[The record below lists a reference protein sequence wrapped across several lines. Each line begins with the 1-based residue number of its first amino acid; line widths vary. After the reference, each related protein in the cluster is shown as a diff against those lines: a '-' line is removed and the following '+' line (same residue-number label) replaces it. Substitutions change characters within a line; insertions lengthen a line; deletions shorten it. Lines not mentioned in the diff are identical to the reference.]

1 MRVLKNYAKQV
12 AEGQEVPPIDSPENI
27 LVRDVVGNKDDEH
40 GTMSVA
46 GQVHEL
52 VEHTHEAAKCI
63 PSGAAGVVVTAGDSE
78 AWDLGSF
85 AVMSATN
92 AIDEDFDIHFVVVE
106 VMSANATYEIVL
118 YAGADGSEV
127 EIGRVRVVRV
137 TNQVRS
143 SHLAI
148 QTPIIAANTQ
158 IKAKVMSSTGAL
170 DAVTLTLFYHIY

>member
-1 MRVLKNYAKQV
+1 MRVVDPLV
-12 AEGQEVPPIDSPENI
+12 VPPVDSPANATM
-27 LVRDVVGNKDDEH
+27 RDVVGNKDDEH
-40 GTMSVA
+40 NTMSMA
-46 GQVHEL
+46 GQIHEL
-52 VEHTHEAAKCI
+52 IEHTHKVAKTI

-85 AVMSATN
+85 AVMAATN
-92 AIDEDFDIHFVVVE
+92 AIDEDFDIHFIVVE

-118 YAGADGSEV
+118 YAGADGAEV

-148 QTPIIAANTQ
+148 QTPIIPANTQ
-158 IKAKVMSSTGAL
+158 IKAKVMSSTGST
-170 DAVTLTLFYHIY
+170 DAVTLTLFYHEY